1 MPTRTSIPVR
11 EAPRAWASTVATET
25 LLDPDALAPARVH
38 GPNEMGDHTR
48 RTESQSR
55 LRIAD
60 GHSVYFVEV
69 MTSYVRIDDGLG
81 DVHRMTML
89 EVRKT
94 FCVDLRGAHFL
105 WCGRGW
111 EGWGACQ
118 NSRE

>member
-1 MPTRTSIPVR
+1 MDRTGWVITHV
-11 EAPRAWASTVATET
+11 EQKVKVAFGS
-25 LLDPDALAPARVH
+25 DDA
-38 GPNEMGDHTR
+38 D
-48 RTESQSR
+48 
-55 LRIAD
+55 IAD

-105 WCGRGW
+105 WCGRG
-111 EGWGACQ
+111 
-118 NSRE
+118 